1 MAWQKCSCNQRDS
14 IDGRIGSAQAYV
26 EWSRTPPRWT
36 ARCQAEDDVSIFG
49 ASQYTKRRAVRE
61 HYQARLAKIE
71 YEERVAKLT
80 PWMAFG

>member
-1 MAWQKCSCNQRDS
+1 MA
-14 IDGRIGSAQAYV
+14 GSAPHKRMSSGAEHHQDG
-26 EWSRTPPRWT
+26 PPVAKRGHK
-36 ARCQAEDDVSIFG
+36 EDDISIFG